1 MNIAVLI
8 LCSAVVYGTF
18 AEPKPYYFGT
28 GNPYVKIFGRIEDL
42 YSPTGGFPV
51 LNVLAEI
58 PHTIGNTFT
67 VVPMVVVSKESMKMI
82 TKGEIMIVSKN
93 KPEMLLK
100 SEHNNILRCTPAV
113 KVILDTPIVVYSLKS
128 NIVFPSQI
136 EIVHEG
142 YRIPIKVGS
151 VVAPVTQDIFVSF
164 PSQIEIVHEGYR
176 IPIKV
181 GSVVAPVTQDIF
193 VSADTPISLSV
204 IYAIPSDPVKVDYVH
219 NYGVALNV
227 DSDSVIVESPVS
239 QQPPKNITV
248 FNFPDAEAEPNL
260 QVDEENED
268 LDNRNPPIVLAPAGI
283 VQSTQ
288 PLANVQP
295 FFNSKESYI
304 LTELR
309 EESKKR
315 I

>member
-1 MNIAVLI
+1 MFQLI

-28 GNPYVKIFGRIEDL
+28 GNPYVKIFGYSLPQNTRYVNQVSPALVPFRRIEDL

-151 VVAPVTQDIFVSF
+151 VVAPVTQDIFVS
-164 PSQIEIVHEGYR
+164 
-176 IPIKV
+176 
-181 GSVVAPVTQDIF
+181 
-193 VSADTPISLSV
+193 ADTPISLSV

-268 LDNRNPPIVLAPAGI
+268 LG
-283 VQSTQ
+283 
-288 PLANVQP
+288 
-295 FFNSKESYI
+295 
-304 LTELR
+304 
-309 EESKKR
+309 KK
-315 I
+315 